1 MREGSLAI
9 GLDRW
14 CWASVNR
21 CGGWAGGIWVRRWLF
36 ENMTSDKVWSGVE
49 KGVGRGIIRCDRPE
63 WKNGLVK
70 GDMMGNDDFVGGKV
84 KATKSAVV

>member
-1 MREGSLAI
+1 
-9 GLDRW
+9 
-14 CWASVNR
+14 
-21 CGGWAGGIWVRRWLF
+21 
-36 ENMTSDKVWSGVE
+36 MTSDKVWSGVE

-70 GDMMGNDDFVGGKV
+70 GDMTGNDDFVGGKV